1 MKLLAQINGPE
12 DLHELSDAELVELAQ
27 EVRQHI
33 IDTVGEIGGHFGANL
48 GTCELAVAL
57 HSVLDSPRDK
67 ILWDVGHQ
75 AYPHKVLT
83 GRRDQLATIRQYGG
97 LAPFCSI
104 SESPHDIM
112 GAGHASTSIGY
123 AVGIKEGMRQLDPD
137 NNARVVAVI
146 GDGAMTGGV
155 AFEAIGQA
163 GGLGTPIVVV
173 LNDNGMSIAPNVGS
187 LSRYFNRV
195 RLNPKLWRARSDLEG
210 GLTRLPIGIGAAFE
224 RLGPHLKES
233 IKAFWAP
240 GLWWEELDWAYMG
253 VIDGHD
259 VPALREALRE
269 ALAAERPVVVHIAT
283 VKGKGFAPAEEGGL
297 EGMEKWHAAKP
308 NSIVNGSPARPK
320 AAANGSTGRKRIVP
334 PQYTQVF
341 GEALVRECERDAR
354 VVGITAA
361 MNSGTG
367 LSILQKALPDRY
379 FDVGIA
385 EQQAV
390 LFAAG
395 LALEGVKPVAAIYST
410 FLQRAY
416 DQIVH
421 DVCLQRLNVVFAMD
435 RAGLVG
441 DDGPTHHGAFDI
453 AYLRCLPNI
462 VLMAPR
468 DEAML
473 VHMLRTALEY
483 DDGPIALRYPRGEG
497 TGVEMPRRR
506 PGDPDRLRGDPARA
520 LRAGGLRS
528 PRGSDRIRHGRR
540 QGAGGGG
547 PARRAPDR
555 RDGRRRALCEAD
567 RRRPDGPARGRAR
580 PARDRRGGRPGRG
593 LRLGRVGGP
602 QRGRSGPQDPAGGA
616 AGPLRGP
623 RQARPAARGGR
634 LHRGPH
640 RRAGPRGDLR
650 PSARARER
658 RLCGHRR
665 LRAPAWATL
674 NPKGHGARATGTGRG
689 TAPTTRSGRLA
700 ERNGPPGSAGRFG
713 EEGSKEVQMKRCNS
727 GIDINMLA
735 AGAGQCDI
743 GHRDQ
748 PRRPPER
755 RTCILWL
762 PPSPPCWREPLSRRA
777 RIRRRSLANTP
788 GNPGVF
794 VPRAICARVERDAQA
809 TA

>member
-1 MKLLAQINGPE
+1 MSLLENIDGPE
-12 DLHELSDAELVELAQ
+12 DLHELSEPELAQLAQ
-27 EVRQHI
+27 EVREHI

-57 HSVLDSPRDK
+57 HSVLESPKDK

-75 AYPHKVLT
+75 AYPHKILT
-83 GRRDQLATIRQYGG
+83 GRRDQLETIRQYGG
-97 LAPFCSI
+97 LAPFCSMA
-104 SESPHDIM
+104 ESPHDIM

-123 AVGIKEGMRQLDPD
+123 AVGIKEGMRHLGGEADGK
-137 NNARVVAVI
+137 VVAVI

-173 LNDNGMSIAPNVGS
+173 LNDNGMSIAPNVGA

-195 RLNPKLWRARSDLEG
+195 RLNPKLWHARSGVEG
-210 GLTRLPIGIGAAFE
+210 GLTRLPGGIGSAFE

-259 VPALREALRE
+259 VKALREALRE
-269 ALAAERPVVVHIAT
+269 ALAAGRPVVVHIAT
-283 VKGKGFAPAEEGGL
+283 VKGKGFAPAEDGGL

-308 NSIVNGSPARPK
+308 KSILNGSPTRAVAPAHDGTGARITKPP
-320 AAANGSTGRKRIVP
+320 P

-341 GEALVRECERDAR
+341 GEALLRECERDER

-367 LSILQKALPDRY
+367 LSILQAAMPERY

-385 EQQAV
+385 EQQAI

-421 DVCLQRLNVVFAMD
+421 DVCLQNLNVVFAMD

-473 VHMLRTALEY
+473 VHMLRTAIEY

-497 TGVEMPRRR
+497 VGTPLPSEGVPIAIGTGEILREAKPSADGER
-506 PGDPDRLRGDPARA
+506 PGTRVALIGYGAGVGKALEAADELARHDIA
-520 LRAGGLRS
+520 VTVADARFAKPIDAGLMAQLAAEHDLLVTVEEGVLAGGF
-528 PRGSDRIRHGRR
+528 GSAVWETLNETGAM
-540 QGAGGGG
+540 GAGGGIRIIRVG
-547 PARRAPDR
+547 LPDR
-555 RDGRRRALCEAD
+555 YVTHGKPELLHEE
-567 RRRPDGPARGRAR
+567 
-580 PARDRRGGRPGRG
+580 
-593 LRLGRVGGP
+593 VGFTG
-602 QRGRSGPQDPAGGA
+602 QRI
-616 AGPLRGP
+616 
-623 RQARPAARGGR
+623 
-634 LHRGPH
+634 
-640 RRAGPRGDLR
+640 
-650 PSARARER
+650 
-658 RLCGHRR
+658 
-665 LRAPAWATL
+665 
-674 NPKGHGARATGTGRG
+674 
-689 TAPTTRSGRLA
+689 A
-700 ERNGPPGSAGRFG
+700 ERVTAAITDRHSAI
-713 EEGSKEVQMKRCNS
+713 V
-727 GIDINMLA
+727 
-735 AGAGQCDI
+735 GA
-743 GHRDQ
+743 
-748 PRRPPER
+748 
-755 RTCILWL
+755 
-762 PPSPPCWREPLSRRA
+762 
-777 RIRRRSLANTP
+777 
-788 GNPGVF
+788 
-794 VPRAICARVERDAQA
+794 
-809 TA
+809 

>member
-1 MKLLAQINGPE
+1 MSLLENINGPQDLESLSE
-12 DLHELSDAELVELAQ
+12 DELGALAQ
-27 EVRQHI
+27 EVREHI

-57 HSVLDSPRDK
+57 HSVLESPKDK

-75 AYPHKVLT
+75 AYPHKILT
-83 GRRDQLATIRQYGG
+83 GRREELGTIRRYGG

-104 SESPHDIM
+104 AESPHDIM

-123 AVGIKEGMRQLDPD
+123 AVGIKEGMRHMGAEDEGK
-137 NNARVVAVI
+137 VVAVI

-173 LNDNGMSIAPNVGS
+173 LNDNGMSIAPNVGA

-195 RLNPKLWRARSDLEG
+195 RLNPKLWHARAGVEG
-210 GLTRLPIGIGAAFE
+210 GLVRLPGGIGAAFE

-259 VPALREALRE
+259 VKALREALKE

-283 VKGKGFAPAEEGGL
+283 VKGKGFAPAEDGGL

-308 NSIVNGSPARPK
+308 NSILNGSPTHP
-320 AAANGSTGRKRIVP
+320 AAAVKGAPAKPP

-341 GEALVRECERDAR
+341 GEALLHECERDER

-367 LSILQKALPDRY
+367 LSILQKAMPDRY

-385 EQQAV
+385 EQQAI

-395 LALEGVKPVAAIYST
+395 LALEGAKPVAAIYST

-421 DVCLQRLNVVFAMD
+421 DVCLQKLNVVFAMD

-473 VHMLRTALEY
+473 VHMLRTALSY

-497 TGVEMPRRR
+497 TGVALPREGQAITIGTGEILKEGDELASPGRR
-506 PGDPDRLRGDPARA
+506 VALIGYGSGVGKALEAADELAGLEISVTVVDARFA
-520 LRAGGLRS
+520 KPIDAGLMAQLAAENDLLVTIEEGVLAGGF
-528 PRGSDRIRHGRR
+528 GSAVWETLNETGTS
-540 QGAGGGG
+540 GAGGIGIIRVG
-547 PARRAPDR
+547 LPDR
-555 RDGRRRALCEAD
+555 YVTHGKPALLHEEVGFTGKRIAERVAAAFSDGEQAHT
-567 RRRPDGPARGRAR
+567 ARTA
-580 PARDRRGGRPGRG
+580 
-593 LRLGRVGGP
+593 
-602 QRGRSGPQDPAGGA
+602 
-616 AGPLRGP
+616 
-623 RQARPAARGGR
+623 
-634 LHRGPH
+634 
-640 RRAGPRGDLR
+640 
-650 PSARARER
+650 
-658 RLCGHRR
+658 
-665 LRAPAWATL
+665 
-674 NPKGHGARATGTGRG
+674 GARITGSR
-689 TAPTTRSGRLA
+689 TAALPI
-700 ERNGPPGSAGRFG
+700 
-713 EEGSKEVQMKRCNS
+713 V
-727 GIDINMLA
+727 
-735 AGAGQCDI
+735 GA
-743 GHRDQ
+743 
-748 PRRPPER
+748 
-755 RTCILWL
+755 
-762 PPSPPCWREPLSRRA
+762 
-777 RIRRRSLANTP
+777 
-788 GNPGVF
+788 
-794 VPRAICARVERDAQA
+794 
-809 TA
+809 

>member
-1 MKLLAQINGPE
+1 MSLLEQIDGPE
-12 DLHELSDAELVELAQ
+12 DLKGLSEQELAQLAQ
-27 EVRQHI
+27 EVREHI

-57 HSVLDSPRDK
+57 HSVLESPRDK

-75 AYPHKVLT
+75 AYPHKILT
-83 GRRDQLATIRQYGG
+83 GRRDALATIRQYGG

-104 SESPHDIM
+104 AESPHDIM

-123 AVGIKEGMRQLDPD
+123 AVGIKEGMRRLGPEADG
-137 NNARVVAVI
+137 NVVAVI

-163 GGLGTPIVVV
+163 GGLGTPLVVV
-173 LNDNGMSIAPNVGS
+173 LNDNGMSIAPNVGA

-195 RLNPKLWRARSDLEG
+195 RLNPKLWRARSGVEG
-210 GLTRLPIGIGAAFE
+210 GLTRLPGGIGAAFE

-259 VPALREALRE
+259 VRALREALRE

-283 VKGKGFAPAEEGGL
+283 VKGKGFAPAEDGGL

-308 NSIVNGSPARPK
+308 KSILNGSPTLSVAPTRRPGEQPPK
-320 AAANGSTGRKRIVP
+320 PAP

-341 GEALVRECERDAR
+341 GEALVRECERDER

-367 LSILQKALPDRY
+367 LSILQKALPQRY

-385 EQQAV
+385 EQQAI

-395 LALEGVKPVAAIYST
+395 LALEGIKPVAAIYST

-421 DVCLQRLNVVFAMD
+421 DVCLQNLNVVFAMD

-473 VHMLRTALEY
+473 VHMLRTALEH

-497 TGVEMPRRR
+497 TGAAI
-506 PGDPDRLRGDPARA
+506 PARA
-520 LRAGGLRS
+520 KPIAIGTGEILREAQDGE
-528 PRGSDRIRHGRR
+528 
-540 QGAGGGG
+540 G
-547 PARRAPDR
+547 PARAGRRVALIGYGTGVGKALDAAEELARNDIAVTVVDARFAKPIDAGLMAQLAAEHDLLVTVEEGVLAGGFGSAVWETLSEAGATPRILRVGLPDR
-555 RDGRRRALCEAD
+555 YVTHGKPALLHEEIGFTAERIAERVLAAISVRRL
-567 RRRPDGPARGRAR
+567 PARG
-580 PARDRRGGRPGRG
+580 
-593 LRLGRVGGP
+593 
-602 QRGRSGPQDPAGGA
+602 
-616 AGPLRGP
+616 
-623 RQARPAARGGR
+623 
-634 LHRGPH
+634 
-640 RRAGPRGDLR
+640 
-650 PSARARER
+650 
-658 RLCGHRR
+658 
-665 LRAPAWATL
+665 
-674 NPKGHGARATGTGRG
+674 
-689 TAPTTRSGRLA
+689 
-700 ERNGPPGSAGRFG
+700 PGSA
-713 EEGSKEVQMKRCNS
+713 
-727 GIDINMLA
+727 II
-735 AGAGQCDI
+735 GA
-743 GHRDQ
+743 
-748 PRRPPER
+748 
-755 RTCILWL
+755 
-762 PPSPPCWREPLSRRA
+762 
-777 RIRRRSLANTP
+777 
-788 GNPGVF
+788 
-794 VPRAICARVERDAQA
+794 
-809 TA
+809 

>member
-1 MKLLAQINGPE
+1 MSILENINGPK
-12 DLHELSDAELVELAQ
+12 DLHTLSEHELTQLAQ
-27 EVRQHI
+27 EVREHI

-57 HSVLDSPRDK
+57 HSILDSPRDK

-75 AYPHKVLT
+75 AYPHKILT
-83 GRRDQLATIRQYGG
+83 GRRDQLSTIRQYGG

-104 SESPHDIM
+104 EESPHDIM

-123 AVGIKEGMRQLDPD
+123 AVGIKEGMRQIGPE
-137 NNARVVAVI
+137 ASGKVVAVI

-163 GGLGTPIVVV
+163 GGLGTPMVVV
-173 LNDNGMSIAPNVGS
+173 LNDNGMSIAPNVGA

-195 RLNPKLWRARSDLEG
+195 RLNPKLWHARSGVEG
-210 GLTRLPIGIGAAFE
+210 GLTRLPGGIGAAFE

-240 GLWWEELDWAYMG
+240 GLWWEELDWAYTG

-259 VPALREALRE
+259 VRALREALRE

-283 VKGKGFAPAEEGGL
+283 VKGKGFAPAEDGGL
-297 EGMEKWHAAKP
+297 EGMEQWHAAKP
-308 NSIVNGSPARPK
+308 KSILNGSPTRAVPAPRDAQGEP
-320 AAANGSTGRKRIVP
+320 AAGPP

-341 GEALVRECERDAR
+341 GDALVRECERDKR

-367 LSILQKALPDRY
+367 LSTLQKAMPDRY

-385 EQQAV
+385 EQQAI

-421 DVCLQRLNVVFAMD
+421 DVCLQKLNVVFAMD

-441 DDGPTHHGAFDI
+441 DDGPTHHGVFDI

-497 TGVEMPRRR
+497 TGVALPSESAALAIGTGEILREADAGHAGRRVALIGYGSGVGKALEAAEELQRHDLAVTVADARFAKPIDAGLMAQLAAEHDLLVTVEEGVLAGGFGTAVWETLNETGTTPRILRV
-506 PGDPDRLRGDPARA
+506 GLPDRYVTHGKPA
-520 LRAGGLRS
+520 LLY
-528 PRGSDRIRHGRR
+528 
-540 QGAGGGG
+540 
-547 PARRAPDR
+547 
-555 RDGRRRALCEAD
+555 EE
-567 RRRPDGPARGRAR
+567 
-580 PARDRRGGRPGRG
+580 
-593 LRLGRVGGP
+593 VGF
-602 QRGRSGPQDPAGGA
+602 
-616 AGPLRGP
+616 
-623 RQARPAARGGR
+623 
-634 LHRGPH
+634 
-640 RRAGPRGDLR
+640 
-650 PSARARER
+650 
-658 RLCGHRR
+658 
-665 LRAPAWATL
+665 T
-674 NPKGHGARATGTGRG
+674 
-689 TAPTTRSGRLA
+689 A
-700 ERNGPPGSAGRFG
+700 ERIAER
-713 EEGSKEVQMKRCNS
+713 V
-727 GIDINMLA
+727 LA
-735 AGAGQCDI
+735 A
-743 GHRDQ
+743 
-748 PRRPPER
+748 
-755 RTCILWL
+755 ILDRH
-762 PPSPPCWREPLSRRA
+762 SA
-777 RIRRRSLANTP
+777 T
-788 GNPGVF
+788 V
-794 VPRAICARVERDAQA
+794 DA
-809 TA
+809 